1 MADLVMH
8 PVSSTQA
15 NRGHLSMQR
24 RAKSRLTAISLYT
37 GAGGLDLGF
46 EAAGFETR
54 VAVEFDRDAV
64 RTLRH
69 NRDWAVV
76 DDDIHSDKA
85 ASKELLS
92 LASLRQGDA
101 SVLIGGPPCQP
112 FSKSGY
118 WASGDALR
126 LADPRASTLGAYLRV
141 LRDTLPAAYLIE
153 NVPGIAFSDKDEGLS
168 FIKREIRKIN
178 KETGH
183 QYTFNAGLLRAVEF
197 GVPQDRQRVFIV
209 GHRDG
214 LNFEFPQPTHRLPS
228 REGVQF
234 LFDAHKAPL
243 LTAWDAIGDL
253 EDDDD
258 PALAITGKWAGL
270 LPSIPEGRNY
280 LHHTDRGDGVA
291 LFGWRRRY
299 WNFLL
304 KLSKDLPSWTIA
316 AQPGPA
322 IGPFHWKNRRLSARE
337 LCRLQTFPED
347 YEVIGSLRA
356 VQKQLGNAVPSALA
370 EVLALEIRRQFF
382 GGAKTKATKATL
394 IPVQRAA
401 RPGPEPVMPVPLM
414 YRKLVGSHEAH
425 PGTGKGYGALRR
437 ADLVAAG

>member
-1 MADLVMH
+1 
-8 PVSSTQA
+8 
-15 NRGHLSMQR
+15 MQR
-24 RAKSRLTAISLYT
+24 GRAKSCLTAISLYT

-46 EAAGFETR
+46 EAAGFATR
-54 VAVEFDRDAV
+54 VAVEFDLDAV

-69 NRDWAVV
+69 NRDWSIV
-76 DDDIHSDKA
+76 DDDIHSDR
-85 ASKELLS
+85 ASSAKLLK
-92 LASLRQGDA
+92 LARLREGDA

-153 NVPGIAFSDKDEGLS
+153 NVPGIAFSAKDEGLE
-168 FIKREIRKIN
+168 FIKREIKKIN
-178 KETGH
+178 RATGCR
-183 QYTFNAGLLRAVEF
+183 YSFNAAVLRAAEH

-214 LNFEFPQPTHRLPS
+214 LSFDFPKPTHRLPEDDAIS
-228 REGVQF
+228 S
-234 LFDAHKAPL
+234 LFDAGKQVC

-258 PALAITGKWAGL
+258 PSLAVTGKWAEL
-270 LPSIPEGRNY
+270 LPSIPEGKNY
-280 LHHTDRGDGVA
+280 LHHTDRGGGIP

-304 KLSKDLPSWTIA
+304 KLAKGLPSWTIA

-322 IGPFHWKNRRLSARE
+322 IGPFHWKNRRLSVHE
-337 LCRLQTFPED
+337 LCRLQTFPEG
-347 YEVIGSLRA
+347 YEVVGSLRA

-370 EVLALEIRRQFF
+370 EAIALEMRRQFF
-382 GGAKTKATKATL
+382 GESNLNAQELTLPPVKRGATPA
-394 IPVQRAA
+394 
-401 RPGPEPVMPVPLM
+401 PEPVLPVPAH
-414 YRKLVGSHEAH
+414 YRSLAGDHEAH

-437 ADLVAAG
+437 AELSAAAV

>member
-1 MADLVMH
+1 
-8 PVSSTQA
+8 
-15 NRGHLSMQR
+15 MQR